1 VPKPLLRVDAVSV
14 RFGGVHALD
23 DLTCE
28 VYPGEICGLIGLNGA
43 GKNNA
48 VQLHQHWRRSPQPLR
63 QTA

>member
-1 VPKPLLRVDAVSV
+1 MPKSLLRVDAVSV

-28 VYPGEICGLIGLNGA
+28 VYPGEICGLIGA